1 MTATPAAPSTF
12 SQKYGDFIR
21 KAGTKFGFDLASLFE
36 DDNEESS
43 PFEGFVPTFTT
54 QTTAKG
60 RPGTLTYTTP
70 KTQTT
75 VSEFSLTPEGKGA
88 TAGTVTQPGGGS
100 TTPTTPP
107 QPPTPPPPKP
117 LEKPIEKA
125 YQGYAGGRN
134 VLQEMPEYGGIGFG
148 MGDLERARAEGYSD
162 QSIKDYLSTFKGMI
176 GEKAA
181 GTLGIAPKTTATIFG
196 PAGAAAQAAS
206 KEPRYTATSAPI
218 SQYVPVTSSDAASR
232 AVSEGGVGMGTL
244 AALGPAQTRA
254 IIAANPNIT
263 VGASLRA
270 ALGM

>member
-1 MTATPAAPSTF
+1 MTATPTAGTPSTF

-36 DDNEESS
+36 DEENGTS
-43 PFEGFVPTFTT
+43 PFEGFAPAFRT
-54 QTTAKG
+54 QTMAKG

-75 VSEFSLTPEGKGA
+75 ISEFSLTPEGKD
-88 TAGTVTQPGGGS
+88 TTI
-100 TTPTTPP
+100 TTPVAPTSPTMGTETP
-107 QPPTPPPPKP
+107 TKLPKEP
-117 LEKPIEKA
+117 EKIPEKI

-134 VLQEMPEYGGIGFG
+134 ILQEQPEYGGIGFG
-148 MGDLERARAEGYSD
+148 MGDLERARAEGYSE
-162 QSIKDYLSTFKGMI
+162 QSIKDYLANFKGMI

-181 GTLGIAPKTTATIFG
+181 GALGIAPKATASIYG

-206 KEPRYTATSAPI
+206 PEPRYTPTSAPV
-218 SQYVPVTSSDAASR
+218 SQYVPVTASDAASR

-244 AALGPAQTRA
+244 GALGAAQTRA

-263 VGASLRA
+263 VGPALRA